1 MRVSFLVYG
10 VLYVAFEIVGHQLET
25 VGWPRITPL
34 DVASALTDALLAIVI
49 CIALVVAVDV
59 GRQRYGPALR
69 AWNEERL
76 RLAAEAGIE
85 KSWGEVSWDDEPIG
99 VRSWRSEPLA
109 LPAPAASAP
118 PGGTFYTPST
128 YGPPFPEEPGH
139 QI

>member
-25 VGWPRITPL
+25 VGWPDITPL
-34 DVASALTDALLAIVI
+34 DVASALTDALLVIVI
-49 CIALVVAVDV
+49 CIALLVGFDV
-59 GRQRYGPALR
+59 GRQKWGPALR

-76 RLAAEAGIE
+76 RLAAEAEQE
-85 KSWGEVSWDDEPIG
+85 KAWADVSWDDEPIG

-109 LPAPAASAP
+109 LPAPAAGA
-118 PGGTFYTPST
+118 TFYTPST
-128 YGPPFPEEPGH
+128 YGPPFPEEPGP

>member
-59 GRQRYGPALR
+59 GRQRYGPALQ

-76 RLAAEAGIE
+76 RLAAEAELE
-85 KSWGEVSWDDEPIG
+85 KSWVEVSWDDEPIG

-109 LPAPAASAP
+109 LPTPAASAP

-128 YGPPFPEEPGH
+128 YGPPFPEEPGP
-139 QI
+139 QL